1 MAIFHIGDVVTVKSS
16 VNGNYSNY
24 GPNKGKE
31 ILFSQGMTGTIVS
44 DKLPSVWRRGF
55 SFYCVDF
62 FCNVTNKIERAGVI
76 PNNLEK
82 IKE

>member
-31 ILFSQGMTGTIVS
+31 ILFSPGMTGTIVS

-55 SFYCVDF
+55 SFVPELRFSYRDYQGF
-62 FCNVTNKIERAGVI
+62 G
-76 PNNLEK
+76 
-82 IKE
+82 